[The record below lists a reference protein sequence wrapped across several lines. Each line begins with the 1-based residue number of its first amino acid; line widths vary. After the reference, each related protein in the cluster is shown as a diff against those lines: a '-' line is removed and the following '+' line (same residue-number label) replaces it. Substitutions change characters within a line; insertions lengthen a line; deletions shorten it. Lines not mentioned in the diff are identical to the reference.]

1 MIIVMRILLMLHDDD
16 NNRNNSNSIVIIVF
30 VAIIMTPFEAS
41 RVAGELPEGERTYH
55 IFYLLQAAR
64 VVLCLCIVYCSG

>member
-1 MIIVMRILLMLHDDD
+1 
-16 NNRNNSNSIVIIVF
+16 
-30 VAIIMTPFEAS
+30 MTPFEAS